1 MIDDLSVITRA
12 TNSKYGVVTLSVT
25 SHVLNMSHVP
35 RGFVYVFVLFCY
47 CFQAGMNEGDQLV
60 TKINFT
66 RDLLIDNYENLQ
78 DKMEELNGTHDKYD
92 DL

>member
-12 TNSKYGVVTLSVT
+12 TNSKYGVVTLRVT
-25 SHVLNMSHVP
+25 SHVLNICHL
-35 RGFVYVFVLFCY
+35 VLFLFCC

-66 RDLLIDNYENLQ
+66 LDLLIDNYENLQ
-78 DKMEELNGTHDKYD
+78 DKMEELNGKHEQI
-92 DL
+92 